1 MVKSYSVSVRAAI
14 VVLWVSALFTFLYIP
29 ELFNSVNASRS
40 INVFMWSGTV
50 APEMFKKFE
59 DQTGIRVNV
68 SYYEGN
74 EELLV
79 KLLATKGK
87 GYDMIVPSDY
97 SVKFL
102 IEHCLLKRLDKSKL
116 NFLHKLNPKFM
127 GHYFDSCNNY
137 SVPAE
142 WYILG
147 FGVDRRKFPHGL
159 PDASWATLFTPA
171 RGMRLG
177 MTNDSREIA
186 ALAVQHLFGE
196 LRPVSDEEVAQVA
209 AFLRKQ
215 KPFVEAYSE
224 FRGDFLLE
232 SGNCSL
238 ALMFFSHIARMLP
251 HNKDLA
257 FIVPREWTFLGI
269 ENYAIPACST
279 KEDMVYELMNFLFTP
294 EVQQYNFEHM
304 MSLPTRADADYMF
317 NAPIIGEYARLLH
330 PTSSYTTI
338 LFKNMLTDAQVN
350 QIWLALK
357 GGL

>member
-1 MVKSYSVSVRAAI
+1 
-14 VVLWVSALFTFLYIP
+14 
-29 ELFNSVNASRS
+29 
-40 INVFMWSGTV
+40 MWSGTV

-59 DQTGIRVNV
+59 KKTGIRVNV

-97 SVKFL
+97 NVKFL

-116 NFLHKLNPKFM
+116 RFLDALNPKFM
-127 GHYFDSCNNY
+127 GHYFDARNNY
-137 SVPAE
+137 TVPAE

-147 FGVDRRKFPHGL
+147 FGVDRTKFPHGL
-159 PDASWATLFTPA
+159 PDASWKTLLEPSK
-171 RGMRLG
+171 GVRLG

-186 ALAVQHLFGE
+186 ALAMQYLFGE
-196 LRPVSDEEVAQVA
+196 LRPLTDDEVAHVA
-209 AFLRKQ
+209 NFLKKQ

-238 ALMFFSHIARMLP
+238 ALLFFSHIACMLP

-269 ENYAIPACST
+269 ENYAIPASST
-279 KEDMVYELMNFLFTP
+279 KEDMVYELMNFLFSP

-330 PTSSYTTI
+330 PTSSYNTI

-350 QIWLALK
+350 HIWLALK
-357 GGL
+357 GDL